1 MLSNKCDNVWKCII
15 LPLLFAKLTCIVYLN
30 HSIHLNVTHH
40 RYFIGF
46 RTFILATT
54 TSSHD
59 VIIINVLM
67 NSLVLACKWSIGRLQ
82 VEKCVSL
89 FFQAQNVTY
98 FLVHDMNQ
106 YMVKLSTNLLS
117 YTLDND
123 FSSSCFG
130 KSLPKNM
137 HISLN
142 MKPFWLIWKTIV
154 Q

>member
-1 MLSNKCDNVWKCII
+1 MWKCII
-15 LPLLFAKLTCIVYLN
+15 LPLLFTKLTCTVYLN

-46 RTFILATT
+46 STFILATT
-54 TSSHD
+54 ASSHD
-59 VIIINVLM
+59 VTIINVLM

-82 VEKCVSL
+82 VEKRVSL
-89 FFQAQNVTY
+89 FVQAQNVTY
-98 FLVHDMNQ
+98 FLVHNINQ

-130 KSLPKNM
+130 KSPPKNM

-142 MKPFWLIWKTIV
+142 RKPFWLI
-154 Q
+154 